1 MTRLFHLYF
10 FTFCSVASLNRTLSF
25 YVHTAKISKN
35 STQSSALNVY
45 LNPRHLPLYPH
56 LFLSQATNLPLAP
69 RTHLSVTAHGL
80 REGLLKNITSSQV
93 ELSKL
98 IGKQWGA
105 MTAAQKRPFVVKAR
119 ELKAARITALELGS
133 LNVGGHSSNHRV
145 PCEVKTKS
153 TSNSR
158 NENRLL
164 QISGPHFTIV

>member
-1 MTRLFHLYF
+1 M
-10 FTFCSVASLNRTLSF
+10 
-25 YVHTAKISKN
+25 
-35 STQSSALNVY
+35 STQRKSARIQLKGWLKIIPTYIRTETRNPTEKQRAECLSEPEAPTTLPSSI
-45 LNPRHLPLYPH
+45 
-56 LFLSQATNLPLAP
+56 
-69 RTHLSVTAHGL
+69 SVTSNKPPPRPSNSFICYRSWAL

-158 NENRLL
+158 NENRL
-164 QISGPHFTIV
+164 QVCN